1 MLVMCGYIPSHEQ
14 SYKGGRIMMHMTNEF
29 ITLTRRGEYTCYI
42 NLNYHNL
49 CLWLEDWFP
58 GYSFTVD
65 TDITDNTIAVS
76 ISKVLPADDIGNK
89 ETHVACAKIP
99 IVFIINNDDY
109 RIRQVVQ
116 NAIYGR

>member
-1 MLVMCGYIPSHEQ
+1 
-14 SYKGGRIMMHMTNEF
+14 MHMISNF
-29 ITLTRRGEYTCYI
+29 LTFNKNARRGDTYYI
-42 NLNYHNL
+42 NYPNL

-58 GYSFTVD
+58 GYSFMVN
-65 TDITDNTIAVS
+65 TDITDNTIAVN

-99 IVFIINNDDY
+99 IVFIIDNDTY

-116 NAIYGR
+116 DAIYRR